1 MYFKDSINRP
11 RADEVQPADGVH
23 VHIHSQDALDD
34 GSCCEDLMDRVNTL
48 ENAVAQIIDAEDGS
62 DEDPMPDDTEDDEAV
77 VVRRRPVRP
86 LPRENWSDQAAKT
99 SDQEDDDAGSGGAK
113 NRGIPSTP
121 KIDVPESKLPDI
133 GEINARNQAFWA
145 GALTNKN
152 PGPNSAG
159 SLDVEKRLSNTMKQ
173 LAPGRTFGITSD
185 QVAQGKAYRA
195 QTARQAKLVAAIE
208 AKNAAFY
215 RRGGR

>member
-1 MYFKDSINRP
+1 MR
-11 RADEVQPADGVH
+11 
-23 VHIHSQDALDD
+23 
-34 GSCCEDLMDRVNTL
+34 
-48 ENAVAQIIDAEDGS
+48 EDGS

-215 RRGGR
+215 TPWRPLMSEAEALSSTRIDMLRNNITAPQTTPVAIGCPPRQD